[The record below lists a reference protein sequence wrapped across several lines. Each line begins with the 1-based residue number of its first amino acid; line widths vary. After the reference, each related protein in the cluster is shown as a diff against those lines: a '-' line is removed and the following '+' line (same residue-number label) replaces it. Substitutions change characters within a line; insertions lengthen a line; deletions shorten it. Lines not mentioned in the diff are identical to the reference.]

1 MSSKSIKRPK
11 SDPTP
16 IKKTRRTPR
25 RFSKSPKTHIPR
37 VSYGKE
43 SDIIIIA
50 KQILKDFTEY
60 NLKKINKDR
69 YYKLQVPLD
78 KLLVD
83 WELYRRESVIPRT
96 LIRNPDKRI
105 VKLTKEED
113 IIESSKYHLD
123 LRKKQEVKI
132 EKFLKDHEDFIDDII
147 RAHKLKKIRS
157 RRSRGVTIPVSVS
170 ESLKHVPGMRHP
182 SKLEQRPKNTAMV
195 FNAFQRKTKKHKK
208 RPSKKRPRRKTKRTR
223 RKTKRTRR
231 K

>member
-16 IKKTRRTPR
+16 IKKTRRKPR
-25 RFSKSPKTHIPR
+25 RFKSPKINIPR

-43 SDIIIIA
+43 SYLIRIA

-60 NLKKINKDR
+60 NLKKVNEEMF
-69 YYKLQVPLD
+69 YKLQVPLN

-96 LIRNPDKRI
+96 LLRNPDKRI

-123 LRKKQEVKI
+123 LREKQEVKI
-132 EKFLKDHEDFIDDII
+132 AKFLKSHEDFINEVIDDLI
-147 RAHKLKKIRS
+147 RVHKLKKIRS
-157 RRSRGVTIPVSVS
+157 RRSRGVTMKPEIV
-170 ESLKHVPGMRHP
+170 ESLKHVPGMRHA
-182 SKLEQRPKNTAMV
+182 SKLEQPPRNHAMV

-208 RPSKKRPRRKTKRTR
+208 RPRRKTKKRHRKTKRTR
-223 RKTKRTRR
+223 RK
-231 K
+231 